1 MASKAILVTGAST
14 GIGRATALRLDRAG
28 HRVFAGVRKPEDGER
43 LAADASERLEPVQL
57 DVTSQADVDA
67 AAQRIAKAPNGAGL
81 DGLVNNA
88 GMAISGPLEA
98 VPLDDL
104 RRQLEVN
111 LLGQVAV
118 TQAMLPML
126 RAARGR
132 IVFVTSIGGLVATPF
147 FGPYNASKFG
157 LEAIADCLRVELR
170 PFGVDVIAVEP
181 GSIATDIWERGAE
194 NVRAMEEG
202 MSAEHRRLYGEAI
215 AAMQLAAR
223 DTGERG
229 MPPDAAAEAIERA
242 LTAGRPKPRYLV
254 GRDARGMLAAR
265 RLLGA
270 RGYDRV
276 VRRRLKL
283 P

>member
-1 MASKAILVTGAST
+1 VASILVTGAST

-28 HRVFAGVRKPEDGER
+28 HHVFAGVRKPEDGER
-43 LAADASERLEPVQL
+43 LVADASGRLEPVRL
-57 DVTSQADVDA
+57 DVTRQAEVDA
-67 AAQRIAKAPNGAGL
+67 AMKRMAEAAGEGGL

-118 TQAMLPML
+118 TQATLPML

-147 FGPYNASKFG
+147 FGPYNASKFA

-181 GSIATDIWERGAE
+181 GSIATEIWERGAA
-194 NVRAMEEG
+194 NASAIAEG

-215 AAMQLAAR
+215 GAMLLAAR
-223 DTGERG
+223 ETGERG
-229 MPPDAAAEAIERA
+229 MPPDRAAETIERA
-242 LTAGRPKPRYLV
+242 LSARRPKPRYLV
-254 GRDARGMLAAR
+254 GADARGMLAAR

-276 VRRRLKL
+276 VRRRLGL

>member
-1 MASKAILVTGAST
+1 MAAKTFLVTGAST
-14 GIGRATALRLDRAG
+14 GIGRASALRLDRSG
-28 HRVFAGVRKPEDGER
+28 HRVFAGIRRPEDAES
-43 LAADASERLEPVQL
+43 LAAAGSDRLEPVRL
-57 DVTSQADVDA
+57 DVTKAGEIATA
-67 AAQRIAKAPNGAGL
+67 AKRIGEAVGTAGL

-88 GMAISGPLEA
+88 GAAVSGPLEA
-98 VPLDDL
+98 LPIEDL
-104 RRQLEVN
+104 RRQLDVN
-111 LLGQVAV
+111 LVGQVAV

-126 RAARGR
+126 RVAKGR

-157 LEAIADCLRVELR
+157 LEAVADCLRVELA
-170 PFGVDVIAVEP
+170 PFGVEVIAVEP
-181 GSIATDIWERGAE
+181 GSIATDIWERGAQE
-194 NVRAMEEG
+194 ASEMEAQMDEQQRSLYGAAVRAM
-202 MSAEHRRLYGEAI
+202 
-215 AAMQLAAR
+215 QVAAR
-223 DTGERG
+223 QTGERG
-229 MPPDAAAEAIERA
+229 IAPERAAETIERA
-242 LTAGRPKPRYLV
+242 LSASRPRARYLV